1 LFGFLFTFAALAAPA
16 GAAGDG
22 ELARGARAHLLEAAA
37 AAGLEDVEL
46 TLRVADTNAPPCNGP
61 VEVVPLDTRY
71 LSRMKFAA
79 RCAEAPQR
87 PIRFVAR
94 AELAA
99 RVVVATARVPAGQPI
114 AAGEVGLARHA
125 LRALDTA
132 TSDLEAVV
140 GKSSRRALRAG
151 QVVEPP
157 WLTEPLLVHRG
168 AEVSIVANNGGVSVT
183 TTGEALAGG
192 RAGDLIDVRNATTGR
207 VIRARVAA
215 RDTVEPAE
223 LATDVMP
230 HFPR

>member
-1 LFGFLFTFAALAAPA
+1 MFGFLFTFAALAAPA

>member
-1 LFGFLFTFAALAAPA
+1 MFGFLFTFAAFVAPA
-16 GAAGDG
+16 GAADDG
-22 ELARGARAHLLEAAA
+22 ELARGARAHLLDAAA
-37 AAGLEDVEL
+37 AAGLDDVEL
-46 TLRVADTNAPPCNGP
+46 TLRVAGTHALPCSGP
-61 VEVVPLDTRY
+61 VEVVPLDTRH

-79 RCAEAPQR
+79 RCTAAPQR
-87 PIRFVAR
+87 RIEFVGR

-114 AAGEVGLARHA
+114 AAGEVALARHA

-132 TSDLEAVV
+132 TSDLDAVV

-157 WLTEPLLVHRG
+157 WLAEPLLVRRG
-168 AEVSIVANNGGVSVT
+168 AEVSIVAKNAAVSVT
-183 TTGEALAGG
+183 TTGRALAGG
-192 RAGDLIDVRNATTGR
+192 RDGDLVDVRNATTGR
-207 VIRARVAA
+207 VIRARVTAL
-215 RDTVEPAE
+215 DTVEPAE